1 MHFEKGFLVS
11 ISFFCA
17 GFPPFMDRTPEVIWL
32 EVCRK
37 LGVPMKRVKIQK
49 RTLLPNEK
57 ASCFAIWGG
66 CIFWAPHEKQ
76 LLEWHPHHHL
86 PMMYAW
92 TRGFFNSHIPEAFR
106 PPQRE
111 KQKCRPS
118 SKVDWKRAYSSVTGS
133 GLSFQKRSHP
143 ICSRLTHKKHGPMD
157 GEKIMDAMRVLEK
170 TKTCRYSPKI

>member
-76 LLEWHPHHHL
+76 LLE
-86 PMMYAW
+86 
-92 TRGFFNSHIPEAFR
+92 
-106 PPQRE
+106 
-111 KQKCRPS
+111 
-118 SKVDWKRAYSSVTGS
+118 
-133 GLSFQKRSHP
+133 
-143 ICSRLTHKKHGPMD
+143 
-157 GEKIMDAMRVLEK
+157 
-170 TKTCRYSPKI
+170 